1 MLTNYIK
8 VTNDVPVQYGVSR
21 LRADNPDTSFPASIP
36 EAVLAE
42 YGVHVLHPSALPTFD
57 ISTQRVIASTPVQD
71 PVTGKWVEA
80 WLVLPMTDDEYHAR
94 RIGLVC
100 SRLQGRLTLGADVC
114 AALDA
119 MAADP
124 ATPWAMRETI
134 TGANEWRRTS
144 QTIDEL
150 GYLLGYDAAQMDAL
164 FEAAMQV
171 AV

>member
-1 MLTNYIK
+1 MKETVINVQTGEAIERDYVYSPDPPAPSIE
-8 VTNDVPVQYGVSR
+8 DV
-21 LRADNPDTSFPASIP
+21 
-36 EAVLAE
+36 
-42 YGVHVLHPSALPTFD
+42 
-57 ISTQRVIASTPVQD
+57 
-71 PVTGKWVEA
+71 
-80 WLVLPMTDDEYHAR
+80 R
-94 RIGLVC
+94 RGMVC

-134 TGANEWRRTS
+134 NSAMEWRRTS

-150 GYLLGYDAAQMDAL
+150 GYLLGYTDAQMDAM
-164 FEAAMQV
+164 FEAAMQI

>member
-1 MLTNYIK
+1 MTLEFRTLEWI
-8 VTNDVPVQYGVSR
+8 DGQPVVRDMTAEEISEFTASATD
-21 LRADNPDTSFPASIP
+21 LAAWRAA
-36 EAVLAE
+36 A
-42 YGVHVLHPSALPTFD
+42 
-57 ISTQRVIASTPVQD
+57 
-71 PVTGKWVEA
+71 K
-80 WLVLPMTDDEYHAR
+80 
-94 RIGLVC
+94 C

-134 TGANEWRRTS
+134 NSAMEWRRTS

-150 GYLLGYDAAQMDAL
+150 GYLLGYTDAQMDAM
-164 FEAAMQV
+164 FEAAMLI

>member
-1 MLTNYIK
+1 MTNVLVYDGDTPI
-8 VTNDVPVQYGVSR
+8 
-21 LRADNPDTSFPASIP
+21 LRPATP
-36 EAVLAE
+36 ED
-42 YGVHVLHPSALPTFD
+42 LPQFD
-57 ISTQRVIASTPVQD
+57 LDGWRAAA
-71 PVTGKWVEA
+71 K
-80 WLVLPMTDDEYHAR
+80 
-94 RIGLVC
+94 C

-134 TGANEWRRTS
+134 NSAMEWRRTS

-150 GYLLGYDAAQMDAL
+150 GYLLGYTDAQMDTM
-164 FEAAMQV
+164 FDAAMLI